1 MPFISGKFYM
11 NPAYGQ
17 AVENARA
24 AEGTSNQ
31 HAQQPQ
37 DPNAH
42 WVTMD
47 GRHALIRQTQAGRA
61 PIHEVNHKNRGRRAA
76 IADAARKHDGDTS
89 MPYTP
94 GHPTCNLFVQK
105 AIAES
110 GAPKPVVRKADGTIG
125 APSAAEW
132 ANSPVPGW
140 RFLEPGE
147 TPQPGDVAA
156 RKENFADATGHSG
169 IVVSVDQNGLVTA
182 MAAHANKV
190 GVDMTFQP
198 GRHSPNVF
206 RRYTGE

>member
-1 MPFISGKFYM
+1 MPFINGRFYM

-31 HAQQPQ
+31 HEPQ

-42 WVTMD
+42 WVTLD
-47 GRHALIRQTQAGRA
+47 GHHVLIHETQAGRV
-61 PIHEVNHKNRGRRAA
+61 PIHEVSQKNRGRRAA

-94 GHPTCNLFVQK
+94 GHPTCNLFVQRVV
-105 AIAES
+105 AES
-110 GAPKPVVRKADGTIG
+110 GAPKPVVLKADGTKG

-156 RKENFADATGHSG
+156 YKLPGHTDYTGHSG
-169 IVVSVDQNGLVTA
+169 IVTSVSKDGIVTA
-182 MAAHANKV
+182 VSAHPTAI
-190 GVDMTFQP
+190 GPDYSFQP
-198 GRHSPNVF
+198 SVATY
-206 RRYTGE
+206 RRYTGD

>member
-1 MPFISGKFYM
+1 MPFVNGRFYI
-11 NPAYGQ
+11 NPAYGRS
-17 AVENARA
+17 VEQARA
-24 AEGTSNQ
+24 SETTSNP
-31 HAQQPQ
+31 HSPQPQ

-42 WVTMD
+42 WVTLD
-47 GRHALIRQTQAGRA
+47 GRHVLIRQTQPGRA
-61 PIHEVNHKNRGRRAA
+61 PSHEVSPRNRGRRQA
-76 IADAARKHDGDTS
+76 IADAASQHAGDTS

-94 GHPTCNLFVQK
+94 GRPTCNLFVQK
-105 AIAES
+105 AVAES
-110 GAPKPVVRKADGTIG
+110 GASKPVVIKADGTKG

-169 IVVSVDQNGLVTA
+169 IVVSVDKNGAVTA
-182 MAAHANKV
+182 MTAHAKNI

-198 GRHSPNVF
+198 GPHSPNVF